1 MTEAAAEEESTAAE
15 EEAAGAAGT
24 GSAAG
29 AKAGAAEADPEL
41 HNVLEVIGAHVATLV
56 GKRRHAAL
64 DSAREDEV
72 RCLVA
77 LAVLPALA
85 PRIVVAV

>member
-1 MTEAAAEEESTAAE
+1 MTEAAAEEESTAAKE
-15 EEAAGAAGT
+15 ET
-24 GSAAG
+24 
-29 AKAGAAEADPEL
+29 AGAAEADPEL
-41 HNVLEVIGAHVATLV
+41 HIVLEVIGAHGPTLV